1 MKKLT
6 ILLTALLLAQATW
19 AVDIKAVFD
28 EFKDTPRAEY
38 VSISPFLMKIGKC
51 FIDEEDGPEM
61 ALAKQIHSMKVL
73 DLEDCAPEVKARFT
87 KRIADL
93 NRDGYETLMRVNE
106 KGEKVNILVK
116 EKKNVIREML
126 IVCAGPDDCTLVLFK
141 GKFKTEDI
149 DRLINEENIDK
160 D

>member
-38 VSISPFLMKIGKC
+38 VSISPFLMKIG
-51 FIDEEDGPEM
+51 GPEM
-61 ALAKQIHSMKVL
+61 ALAKQIRSMKVL
-73 DLEDCAPEVKARFT
+73 DLEDCDPEVKARFT

-149 DRLINEENIDK
+149 DRLINEENIGK
-160 D
+160 N